1 MNSLQQGLVVAS
13 FTVILTSILAVVGF
27 TYLKIDT
34 MDTRLVTIEV
44 LVIEHQGREHA
55 PPRKAEPTASSNPR
69 SGAARNSSGSHQAL
83 RLYDYMWP
91 QNAEGAGRPFQRY
104 AKENAGKL
112 AQQ

>member
-55 PPRKAEPTASSNPR
+55 PPRKAEPTASSELNT
-69 SGAARNSSGSHQAL
+69 ARNSSGSHQAL